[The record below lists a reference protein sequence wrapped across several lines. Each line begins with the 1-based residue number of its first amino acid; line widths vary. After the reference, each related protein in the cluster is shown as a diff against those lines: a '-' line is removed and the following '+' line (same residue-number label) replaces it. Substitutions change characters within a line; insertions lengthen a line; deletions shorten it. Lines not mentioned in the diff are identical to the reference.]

1 MDDLLSEFL
10 VETGEQLDELDAS
23 LVRFEREP
31 NDAEMLN
38 TIFRVAHTIKGTC
51 GFFDLPRLAK
61 LAHAA
66 EALMDHYR
74 DGAAVSTE
82 GVTVILAS
90 LDRFKEILGDLARDG
105 VEPQGSD
112 DDLVQELRTLA
123 DACVVPPH
131 ADEPDRS
138 DAGNDGGAAE
148 TGLQT
153 SPVRDRLDALE
164 RAWQEAPV
172 PVTAPAAIAEK
183 APAFEDV
190 EPDAVELTPKAADE
204 NPATSAVRH
213 QTVRVA
219 VGTLDTLMTTVSELV
234 LTRNQL
240 RDLASRTGAEA
251 FATPLQR
258 LSAVTVELQE
268 AIMKARMQPIANA
281 WQKLPVLVRTLSV
294 ELGKPIEIEMRGGD
308 EELDRQVL
316 EAIKDPLTHMVRNA
330 ADHGLES
337 PAERAAAGKPRTG
350 RITLNAS
357 QQGGTIVVEVSDDG
371 KGLDVGAL
379 RATALAKGLATPDE
393 LDALGT
399 NEIFQFIF
407 EPGFSTAGA
416 VSHISGRGV
425 GMDVVR
431 SNIESIGG
439 SVDLASTSSQG
450 TTFVIKIPLTLAIMS
465 ALIVEVAGVSF
476 AVPQFGVVELVR
488 AGDAAGH
495 HVEVMNGA
503 AVLRLRN
510 KLLPLLD
517 LGSQLGLRD
526 GDWTQINTAGRTA
539 VIMQAGVQRF
549 GVLVDA
555 VSHNEEIVVKPL
567 ASVLRQINMF
577 SANTILGDGRVIMI
591 VDPGALAE
599 AAGPADHLGDDNS
612 ADTTDVEEENRIA
625 LLLFRA
631 GTPVLK
637 AVPLSLVTRLEEI
650 PAVEIETCD
659 GQDVTQYRGSL
670 LPLVHLEER
679 HPEPLKAML
688 PVLVFTEGERAAGF
702 VVDEIVDIVED
713 HLAVGLRADGAGVAG
728 SGIVRGEAVE
738 IIDVSHYLGSLF
750 ERQDGC
756 RVRGAARQPR
766 ILLVD
771 DGQFFREMLAPLLRG
786 SGYAVTALASARE
799 ALALKEHGEHFDV
812 VVTDIDMPDLD
823 GFDLAR
829 LLRADADWKSVPL
842 IALSSHPSSRLVE
855 TGRLAG
861 FDAFVGKFDRRSL
874 MDVLRSCCEGWGEA
888 A

>member
-10 VETGEQLDELDAS
+10 IETGEQLDELDAS
-23 LVRFEREP
+23 FVRFERAP

-66 EALMDHYR
+66 EALMDRYR

-82 GVTVILAS
+82 GVTAILAS

-105 VEPQGSD
+105 IEPQGSD

-123 DACVVPPH
+123 DACVMPPR
-131 ADEPDRS
+131 AGAPDRG
-138 DAGNDGGAAE
+138 DAE
-148 TGLQT
+148 TGRDAAEAGLRA
-153 SPVRDRLDALE
+153 SPVRERFEALE
-164 RAWQEAPV
+164 RAWQEAQP
-172 PVTAPAAIAEK
+172 PAKAPADRADK
-183 APAFEDV
+183 VPAFEDA
-190 EPDAVELTPKAADE
+190 EPDAAEPAPMAAGE
-204 NPATSAVRH
+204 NAAAQAVRH

-251 FATPLQR
+251 FAAPLQR
-258 LSAVTVELQE
+258 LSTVTAELQA

-281 WQKLPVLVRTLSV
+281 WRKLPVLVRTLSV
-294 ELGKPIEIEMRGGD
+294 ELGKPIELEMRGGD
-308 EELDRQVL
+308 EQLDRQVL

-330 ADHGLES
+330 AGHGLES
-337 PAERAAAGKPRTG
+337 PAEREAAEKPSTG
-350 RITLNAS
+350 RITLSAS

-379 RATALAKGLATPDE
+379 RATVLAKGLATRDE
-393 LDALGT
+393 LDALDA
-399 NEIFQFIF
+399 NEICQFIF
-407 EPGFSTAGA
+407 EPGVSTAGA

-439 SVDLASTSSQG
+439 SVDLASTSSRG
-450 TTFVIKIPLTLAIMS
+450 TIFVIKIPVTLAIMS
-465 ALIVEVAGVSF
+465 VLIVEAAGVSF
-476 AVPQFGVVELVR
+476 AIPQFGVVELVR
-488 AGDAAGH
+488 AGDAVGH
-495 HVEVMNGA
+495 RVEIVHDA
-503 AVLRLRN
+503 AVLRLRDT
-510 KLLPLLD
+510 LLPLLD
-517 LGSQLGLRD
+517 LGSQFGLRD
-526 GDWTQINTAGRTA
+526 EDWSGIDTAGKTA
-539 VIMQAGVQRF
+539 VIVQAGAQRF

-555 VSHNEEIVVKPL
+555 VSHTEEIVVKPL
-567 ASVLRQINMF
+567 ASVLRQIKMF
-577 SANTILGDGRVIMI
+577 SANTILGDGRVVMI
-591 VDPGALAE
+591 VDPAALAE
-599 AAGPADHLGDDNS
+599 AAGAADRLDDRIS
-612 ADTTDVEEENRIA
+612 ADAPAAEDENRIA

-637 AVPLSLVTRLEEI
+637 AVPLSLVARLEEI
-650 PAVEIETCD
+650 PAAAIETCG
-659 GQDVTQYRGSL
+659 GQDVAQYRGRL
-670 LPLVHLEER
+670 LPLVHLENR
-679 HPEPLKAML
+679 HPEPSKATL
-688 PVLVFTEGERAAGF
+688 PVVVFTNGARAAGV

-713 HLAVGLRADGAGVAG
+713 RLAIDLRADGTGIAG

-738 IIDVSHYLGSLF
+738 IVDVSHYLGSLF

-756 RVRGAARQPR
+756 RGRGAAGQPR
-766 ILLVD
+766 ILLID

-799 ALALKEHGEHFDV
+799 ALALMENGERFDA
-812 VVTDIDMPDLD
+812 VVTDIDMPGLD

-829 LLRADADWKSVPL
+829 LIRADAGWNSVPL
-842 IALSSHPSSRLVE
+842 IALSSRPSSRLVE

>member
-10 VETGEQLDELDAS
+10 IETGEQLDELDAS

-31 NDAEMLN
+31 NDAGMLN

-66 EALMDHYR
+66 EALMGRYR

-82 GVTVILAS
+82 GVTAILAS

-105 VEPQGSD
+105 IEPQGSD
-112 DDLVQELRTLA
+112 DDLVQELRALA
-123 DACVVPPH
+123 DACVVPAH
-131 ADEPDRS
+131 AGEPDRG
-138 DAGNDGGAAE
+138 DAENDEGAAE
-148 TGLQT
+148 TALRA
-153 SPVRDRLDALE
+153 SPVRERFDALE
-164 RAWQEAPV
+164 RAWQETQRPAK
-172 PVTAPAAIAEK
+172 APADIADT
-183 APAFEDV
+183 APAFEDAA
-190 EPDAVELTPKAADE
+190 PDAAEPAPMAAGE
-204 NPATSAVRH
+204 NPDASAVRH

-219 VGTLDTLMTTVSELV
+219 VATLDTLMTTVSELV

-251 FATPLQR
+251 FAPPLQR

-337 PAERAAAGKPRTG
+337 PSERIAAGKPKTG
-350 RITLNAS
+350 RITLRAS

-371 KGLDVGAL
+371 RGLDVGAL
-379 RATALAKGLATPDE
+379 RATALAKGLAAPDE
-393 LDALGT
+393 LDALGA
-399 NEIFQFIF
+399 NEICQFIF

-439 SVDLASTSSQG
+439 SVDLASSSSQG

-488 AGDAAGH
+488 AGDASGH
-495 HVEVMNGA
+495 RVEIMNGA

-517 LGSQLGLRD
+517 LGSRLRLRD
-526 GDWTQINTAGRTA
+526 QDWSEANTAGKTA
-539 VIMQAGVQRF
+539 VIVQAGAQRF
-549 GVLVDA
+549 GVLVDR

-567 ASVLRQINMF
+567 ASVLRQIPVF

-591 VDPGALAE
+591 VDHGALAE
-599 AAGPADHLGDDNS
+599 AAGPADLLGEDTL
-612 ADTTDVEEENRIA
+612 ADAPATEEENRMA

-650 PAVEIETCD
+650 PAAAIETCD

-670 LPLVHLEER
+670 LPLVHLKDR
-679 HPEPLKAML
+679 HPEPSKAML
-688 PVLVFTEGERAAGF
+688 PVLVFTEGGRAAGF

-713 HLAVGLRADGAGVAG
+713 HLAIDLRADGAGVAG

-738 IIDVSHYLGSLF
+738 IVDVSHYLGPLF
-750 ERQDGC
+750 EQQGAR
-756 RVRGAARQPR
+756 RVRGAVRQPR

-799 ALALKEHGEHFDV
+799 ALALKENGERFDA
-812 VVTDIDMPDLD
+812 VVTDVDMPGLN

-829 LLRADADWKSVPL
+829 LIRADAGWNAVLL